1 MVSHK
6 NYHLNTNEGFLI
18 SFNVQFNYIYFLT
31 ISLWEWK
38 SKSIACLLSGSEHM
52 YIGLGA
58 LKLMCTQYGFCGLG
72 NLQECKAN
80 FFMKL
85 GRAGN
90 IFQSGSKMFS
100 LGLLK
105 GCGRGPQ
112 PLSYNGAP
120 SLKSSHN
127 IKLQS

>member
-1 MVSHK
+1 VQCFRIKIKLTKALANGESQK

-18 SFNVQFNYIYFLT
+18 SFNFQFNYIYFLT

-72 NLQECKAN
+72 NLQECKNN
-80 FFMKL
+80 FLFWSW
-85 GRAGN
+85 AGWAT
-90 IFQSGSKMFS
+90 FS
-100 LGLLK
+100 NHVHISCYGVAEGL
-105 GCGRGPQ
+105 Q
-112 PLSYNGAP
+112 VM
-120 SLKSSHN
+120 SSN
-127 IKLQS
+127 P